1 MKRGV
6 NKKSQLTLYIIIALV
21 IIAFIILFFTLRN
34 RAKPGEINVINAE
47 EYIDKCM
54 RDSAEEAV
62 EIMLPQGGYLSPSNY
77 KLYNNTKVAYL
88 CKMDYYYAP
97 CINLEPMYIEH
108 LESEIKNY
116 SQSKVDRCF
125 VNLESQMGKR
135 GYDSSFEGGG
145 ELKVELNPNQIQVD
159 ADKKLTLEKNGQTT
173 RYENFSVSFANPIYD
188 LAIISVEIVNYEA
201 EDCEFHY

>member
-62 EIMLPQGGYLSPSNY
+62 
-77 KLYNNTKVAYL
+77 
-88 CKMDYYYAP
+88 
-97 CINLEPMYIEH
+97 
-108 LESEIKNY
+108 
-116 SQSKVDRCF
+116 
-125 VNLESQMGKR
+125 
-135 GYDSSFEGGG
+135 
-145 ELKVELNPNQIQVD
+145 
-159 ADKKLTLEKNGQTT
+159 
-173 RYENFSVSFANPIYD
+173 
-188 LAIISVEIVNYEA
+188 
-201 EDCEFHY
+201 

>member
-135 GYDSSFEGGG
+135 
-145 ELKVELNPNQIQVD
+145 
-159 ADKKLTLEKNGQTT
+159 
-173 RYENFSVSFANPIYD
+173 
-188 LAIISVEIVNYEA
+188 
-201 EDCEFHY
+201 